1 MLSICYTCKNR
12 SNLPSEH
19 GDLPLLQRSIA
30 SVLGAC
36 INNNIEFEII
46 ISDWKSTDTDY
57 KWLPKQCNLVTVEQE
72 EFSRGYGRNFS
83 ARHAKFDTLLFL
95 DADILIGKPLV
106 ARCISVL
113 TPPPYFRPVNKL
125 IRSATYND
133 KTVYFPQCWCL
144 TEEDRKMDETLLT
157 SRLPA
162 QNKLR
167 FKEGKVIRSGWARQ
181 GFGICGISTKDF
193 NDSGGWPEYYSW
205 GKEDPHFY
213 DYFVKNEYN
222 IIREK
227 SAGLVH
233 MWHPPQRDV

>member
-1 MLSICYTCKNR
+1 
-12 SNLPSEH
+12 
-19 GDLPLLQRSIA
+19 
-30 SVLGAC
+30 
-36 INNNIEFEII
+36 
-46 ISDWKSTDTDY
+46 
-57 KWLPKQCNLVTVEQE
+57 
-72 EFSRGYGRNFS
+72 
-83 ARHAKFDTLLFL
+83 
-95 DADILIGKPLV
+95 
-106 ARCISVL
+106 
-113 TPPPYFRPVNKL
+113 
-125 IRSATYND
+125 
-133 KTVYFPQCWCL
+133 
-144 TEEDRKMDETLLT
+144 MDETLLT